1 MYVMGQGNVNLV
13 REAESNLL
21 QEEAQTMFLA
31 VDVVMQ
37 MEMGDAICAEEQEE
51 YKSNLIKTIMKKIIM
66 ILVVLFVSISSASCQ
81 TYCYK
86 HLYNVDTRGVKQKVN
101 THYVYVT
108 FINRFSTCYSS
119 DKDGNLQGATDG
131 NVCQYK
137 GKDKNGTLIYEA
149 PVKEYGFSLSNR
161 GMRDT
166 RYFSA
171 DFSRMNYKNE
181 LLKDVIGVF
190 ERVSA
195 PQEEEA
201 PVDFY

>member
-1 MYVMGQGNVNLV
+1 
-13 REAESNLL
+13 
-21 QEEAQTMFLA
+21 
-31 VDVVMQ
+31 
-37 MEMGDAICAEEQEE
+37 
-51 YKSNLIKTIMKKIIM
+51 MKKIIS
-66 ILVVLFVSISSASCQ
+66 ILVVFFVSISSVSGQ

-108 FINRFSTCYSS
+108 FINRFSTCYGS
-119 DKDGNLQGATDG
+119 DKDGNLQGGADG

-149 PVKEYGFSLSNR
+149 PVKEYGFGLSNR

-166 RYFSA
+166 RYFST

-181 LLKDVIGVF
+181 LLKDVIGVY

-195 PQEEEA
+195 PQEEET